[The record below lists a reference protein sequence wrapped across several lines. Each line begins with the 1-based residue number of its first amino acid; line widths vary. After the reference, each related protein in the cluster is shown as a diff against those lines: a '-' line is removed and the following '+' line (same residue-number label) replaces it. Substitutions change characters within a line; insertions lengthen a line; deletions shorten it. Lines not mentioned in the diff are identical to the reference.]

1 MIYKNEVWFLL
12 GFQTYECNV
21 HFILTRRFR
30 LIIVIS
36 FFIPLIMMLFL
47 YIRIFTIIKSH
58 QEQRSLTGSV
68 RNFNKNNI
76 IRKNSSSNS
85 RKESLS
91 QQNNKPKIASLKWC
105 ASCSHSDNNSIGIDS
120 NKKPNGESVEMS
132 ESKRRRSDNY
142 SIRSNATTSSTKY
155 CFRPQQQ
162 VHGHTKALM
171 TTLLILGTYLLCW
184 MPAVIFFALTCVN
197 GCPFPIIQMN
207 LKYRII
213 FSFITNGLVIFKAI
227 VDPFIYTYRMKEMK
241 LALNRYCFRRGNTR
255 GSTMTSQRSGTL
267 TTHRS
272 TSPSSLKNRIVA
284 ETTIQWKLYKILYI
298 KKGKNMC
305 SEGLSA
311 IIKVWCN

>member
-1 MIYKNEVWFLL
+1 
-12 GFQTYECNV
+12 
-21 HFILTRRFR
+21 
-30 LIIVIS
+30 
-36 FFIPLIMMLFL
+36 MLFL

-76 IRKNSSSNS
+76 TQNNLNL

-91 QQNNKPKIASLKWC
+91 QQNNKPKIGSLKWC
-105 ASCSHSDNNSIGIDS
+105 ASCSHSDNNSIRTDFK
-120 NKKPNGESVEMS
+120 KKPNGESVEME
-132 ESKRRRSDNY
+132 ESRKRRRSDNF

-197 GCPFPIIQMN
+197 GCPFPITQLN
-207 LKYRII
+207 YNYRII
-213 FSFITNGLVIFKAI
+213 FSFITNGLVVFKAI

-241 LALNRYCFRRGNTR
+241 LALNRYCFRRGNVR
-255 GSTMTSQRSGTL
+255 GSTITSQRSGTL

-272 TSPSSLKNRIVA
+272 TSPSSLKNRCIIA
-284 ETTIQWKLYKILYI
+284 ETTIQ
-298 KKGKNMC
+298 
-305 SEGLSA
+305 
-311 IIKVWCN
+311 